1 LRSLSGEATEEDINC
16 LVGFLEVAIAFVDFG
31 FALLIVRVS
40 WLRSLLECPL
50 KLVALFGGVVA
61 ILMPQTLLFEQ
72 VLETTE
78 GLFCGILCRALNSR
92 NSVVLLTLVVRT
104 KVVVVVVVV
113 VATPLIL
120 DVVAARVVLAPAA
133 IGVVLSID
141 LVFLIGP

>member
-104 KVVVVVVVV
+104 KVVVVVVV
-113 VATPLIL
+113 ATPLIL